1 LFEFK
6 DASEALEERLSLPRL
21 STGSA
26 DLDSLIGGGIERG
39 LFYLFYGDE
48 ESGVDS
54 LIHQIV
60 VNSLLPAEKFGLGGK
75 CVYICCGN
83 YRREKT
89 TLDTHLLTYLIK
101 AQGMDPM
108 RALDN
113 IYVICSFS
121 EEQQEQSL
129 EDLLDLLKRDREIKI
144 VVVHNIAK
152 LFTPSEGERNARD
165 RIMRLQKVIHQIWR
179 VCAENGLALV
189 ASCRPSKS
197 SSHRIPKPEG
207 GKYLKHRASVIV
219 YFRRKMRG
227 SVSAFLIKHPNR
239 PPKMIRIKLSE
250 GGDLL
255 GRITHPFRSL
265 LQEEIDNLK
274 RTYREALMDSKRREA
289 FDSLVHTWSSEQGAM
304 SYARVPTVLDVMLL
318 TAAVDNRKL
327 IEEAL
332 EQIKILRSKLE
343 EVSAALQKLL
353 E

>member
-1 LFEFK
+1 LSEFK
-6 DASEALEERLSLPRL
+6 NASEVLEEKLSHPRL

-26 DLDSLIGGGIERG
+26 DLDSLIGGGIEKG
-39 LFYLFYGDE
+39 LSYLFYGDE
-48 ESGVDS
+48 ESGVDL
-54 LIHQIV
+54 LIHRIV
-60 VNSLLPAEKFGLGGK
+60 VNSLLPTERFGLGGK
-75 CVYICCGN
+75 CAYIYCGN

-89 TLDTHLLTYLIK
+89 MLDTRLLTYLIK
-101 AQGMDPM
+101 AERMDPM
-108 RALDN
+108 KALDN

-121 EEQQEQSL
+121 EDQQEQVF
-129 EDLLDLLKRDREIKI
+129 EDLLSLLERDPEIKL

-152 LFTPSEGERNARD
+152 LFTPSEGERNVRD

-179 VCAENGLALV
+179 ACAENGLALV
-189 ASCRPSKS
+189 VSCRPFKS
-197 SSHRIPKPEG
+197 GSHRIPKPEG

-219 YFRRKMRG
+219 YFRRKMRN

-239 PPKMIRIKLSE
+239 PPRMIRIKLSE

-274 RTYREALMDSKRREA
+274 RTYREALMDAKRREA
-289 FDSLVHTWSSEQGAM
+289 FDSLVHTWSGEQGAM

-332 EQIKILRSKLE
+332 EQIKTLRSKLE
-343 EVSAALQKLL
+343 EIDASLRKLL